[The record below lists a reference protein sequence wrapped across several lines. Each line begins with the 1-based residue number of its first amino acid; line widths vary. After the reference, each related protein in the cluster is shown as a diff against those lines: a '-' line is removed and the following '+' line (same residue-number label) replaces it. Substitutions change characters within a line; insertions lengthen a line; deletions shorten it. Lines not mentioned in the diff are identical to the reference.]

1 MKGTNFRR
9 ILCILIAAM
18 LCIGL
23 LPIGAAADSYAAAA
37 ELRSMQKVRREIDGE
52 LFELESELDSDLSAV
67 ETVDSLF
74 EYLDGDSRIK
84 SINRQDGTT
93 FGYTLKSGMTV
104 VYDYNIVHGI
114 REGSEP
120 VKIELSSAEEV
131 RGILDDGAVTASNRN
146 VAVYAPYLGID
157 EGIGAYY
164 SETFAPVISSY
175 TGGTL
180 TVYGGN
186 ECDVTDL
193 TEMYKYG
200 VIMFDSHGLEYD
212 GLSYIAIHNENGV
225 TASDYSNGWVVELAG
240 GGIAVNYLY
249 LNHYATATMPGS
261 YVHLAT
267 CSGGKDGNLLNY
279 FTSHGASVALGYD
292 ETVTVAY
299 DVYIFQDILNSMRGL
314 GVSECYNI
322 GQALDYAKSRRGEY
336 DPYYYEDEGIY
347 THPVLAGNRNWYFPP
362 LYTVNFIVEGQTAAF
377 ESFTVTKN
385 TVLNLS
391 DFPTPPTIPG
401 KNFSHWRGPNGET
414 VTGSLTITA
423 NTNIIASYTVPTC
436 TVQWVDGATEQVL
449 KTLNMPIGDTVMAE
463 AFPEPPEH
471 EGKTFEYWSVNGSE
485 FFGSSYYLTGD
496 TTFRAE
502 YSNEVYTVSFY
513 SGLTGEL
520 IGTRTAE
527 YGTEIPLSEFPKA
540 PDAVGYN
547 FAEWQYA
554 DGSAVSGSINVTEN
568 TSCYAAYEAKMYTV
582 KFWDNHTDVILRTD
596 TVPYGTVIKA
606 EDFPEH
612 IEHEGYDF
620 KGWYGYG
627 EFLDEV
633 TVVSNVIIYATYE
646 QHPYTVTF
654 VDGYTGE
661 TLQSVTV
668 LYDNGLY
675 RDEFPVPPVHE
686 NADFVGWY
694 VEGTLFEGSYLRV
707 LGDMTVTA
715 VYSGFE
721 THTITLVDS
730 DTGETYE
737 TYEVR
742 TGTEVDLADL
752 PMPPYREGMVF
763 VGWLVNG
770 ELMESGTVI
779 VNEDMVITAVL
790 RKETF
795 TVRFYDTMADSF
807 FVTMEDVEYGT
818 VLRVSD
824 FPAPPVHEGMEFAGW
839 NYNGRII
846 TEETV
851 TITQPMVFAAVY
863 APRTCNL
870 TVIDDYTGETLLD
883 TPVSVGFSFE
893 VSEIPVPT
901 HEGMVFV
908 GWFINGELVTDE
920 IITVEEDTVIHAVF
934 EPEAPV
940 IGDINGDGTIGIDD
954 ALMLMRYAIGTE
966 DLTDEQAA
974 RADLNGDGAVDVFD
988 ALLALRA
995 ALNGEQPPCIK
1006 PQNTAGKTEA

>member
-1 MKGTNFRR
+1 
-9 ILCILIAAM
+9 
-18 LCIGL
+18 
-23 LPIGAAADSYAAAA
+23 
-37 ELRSMQKVRREIDGE
+37 
-52 LFELESELDSDLSAV
+52 
-67 ETVDSLF
+67 
-74 EYLDGDSRIK
+74 
-84 SINRQDGTT
+84 
-93 FGYTLKSGMTV
+93 
-104 VYDYNIVHGI
+104 
-114 REGSEP
+114 
-120 VKIELSSAEEV
+120 
-131 RGILDDGAVTASNRN
+131 
-146 VAVYAPYLGID
+146 
-157 EGIGAYY
+157 
-164 SETFAPVISSY
+164 
-175 TGGTL
+175 
-180 TVYGGN
+180 
-186 ECDVTDL
+186 
-193 TEMYKYG
+193 
-200 VIMFDSHGLEYD
+200 
-212 GLSYIAIHNENGV
+212 
-225 TASDYSNGWVVELAG
+225 
-240 GGIAVNYLY
+240 
-249 LNHYATATMPGS
+249 
-261 YVHLAT
+261 
-267 CSGGKDGNLLNY
+267 
-279 FTSHGASVALGYD
+279 
-292 ETVTVAY
+292 
-299 DVYIFQDILNSMRGL
+299 
-314 GVSECYNI
+314 
-322 GQALDYAKSRRGEY
+322 
-336 DPYYYEDEGIY
+336 
-347 THPVLAGNRNWYFPP
+347 
-362 LYTVNFIVEGQTAAF
+362 
-377 ESFTVTKN
+377 
-385 TVLNLS
+385 
-391 DFPTPPTIPG
+391 
-401 KNFSHWRGPNGET
+401 
-414 VTGSLTITA
+414 
-423 NTNIIASYTVPTC
+423 
-436 TVQWVDGATEQVL
+436 
-449 KTLNMPIGDTVMAE
+449 
-463 AFPEPPEH
+463 
-471 EGKTFEYWSVNGSE
+471 
-485 FFGSSYYLTGD
+485 
-496 TTFRAE
+496 
-502 YSNEVYTVSFY
+502 
-513 SGLTGEL
+513 
-520 IGTRTAE
+520 
-527 YGTEIPLSEFPKA
+527 
-540 PDAVGYN
+540 
-547 FAEWQYA
+547 
-554 DGSAVSGSINVTEN
+554 
-568 TSCYAAYEAKMYTV
+568 MYTV

-654 VDGYTGE
+654 VDGYNGE

-675 RDEFPVPPVHE
+675 SDEFPVPPVHE

-807 FVTMEDVEYGT
+807 FVTMEEVEYGT

-839 NYNGRII
+839 DYNGRII

-851 TITQPMVFAAVY
+851 TITRPMVFAAVY

-883 TPVSVGFSFE
+883 TPVSVGFSLE

-920 IITVEEDTVIHAVF
+920 IITVAEDTVIHAVF

-966 DLTDEQAA
+966 GLTDEQAA

-1006 PQNTAGKTEA
+1006 PQNTAGKAEA

>member
-1 MKGTNFRR
+1 
-9 ILCILIAAM
+9 
-18 LCIGL
+18 
-23 LPIGAAADSYAAAA
+23 
-37 ELRSMQKVRREIDGE
+37 
-52 LFELESELDSDLSAV
+52 
-67 ETVDSLF
+67 
-74 EYLDGDSRIK
+74 
-84 SINRQDGTT
+84 
-93 FGYTLKSGMTV
+93 
-104 VYDYNIVHGI
+104 
-114 REGSEP
+114 
-120 VKIELSSAEEV
+120 
-131 RGILDDGAVTASNRN
+131 
-146 VAVYAPYLGID
+146 
-157 EGIGAYY
+157 
-164 SETFAPVISSY
+164 
-175 TGGTL
+175 
-180 TVYGGN
+180 
-186 ECDVTDL
+186 
-193 TEMYKYG
+193 
-200 VIMFDSHGLEYD
+200 
-212 GLSYIAIHNENGV
+212 
-225 TASDYSNGWVVELAG
+225 
-240 GGIAVNYLY
+240 
-249 LNHYATATMPGS
+249 
-261 YVHLAT
+261 
-267 CSGGKDGNLLNY
+267 
-279 FTSHGASVALGYD
+279 
-292 ETVTVAY
+292 
-299 DVYIFQDILNSMRGL
+299 
-314 GVSECYNI
+314 
-322 GQALDYAKSRRGEY
+322 
-336 DPYYYEDEGIY
+336 
-347 THPVLAGNRNWYFPP
+347 
-362 LYTVNFIVEGQTAAF
+362 
-377 ESFTVTKN
+377 
-385 TVLNLS
+385 
-391 DFPTPPTIPG
+391 
-401 KNFSHWRGPNGET
+401 
-414 VTGSLTITA
+414 
-423 NTNIIASYTVPTC
+423 
-436 TVQWVDGATEQVL
+436 
-449 KTLNMPIGDTVMAE
+449 
-463 AFPEPPEH
+463 
-471 EGKTFEYWSVNGSE
+471 
-485 FFGSSYYLTGD
+485 
-496 TTFRAE
+496 
-502 YSNEVYTVSFY
+502 
-513 SGLTGEL
+513 
-520 IGTRTAE
+520 
-527 YGTEIPLSEFPKA
+527 
-540 PDAVGYN
+540 
-547 FAEWQYA
+547 
-554 DGSAVSGSINVTEN
+554 
-568 TSCYAAYEAKMYTV
+568 MYTV

-654 VDGYTGE
+654 VDGYNGE

-675 RDEFPVPPVHE
+675 SDEFPVPPVHE

-742 TGTEVDLADL
+742 AGTEVDLADL

-807 FVTMEDVEYGT
+807 FVTMEEVEYGT

-824 FPAPPVHEGMEFAGW
+824 FPAPPVHEGMAFAGW
-839 NYNGRII
+839 DYNGRII

-851 TITQPMVFAAVY
+851 TITRPMVFAAVY

-883 TPVSVGFSFE
+883 TPVSVGFSLE

-966 DLTDEQAA
+966 GLTDEQAA

-1006 PQNTAGKTEA
+1006 PQNPAGKAEA